1 MKKILLVGC
10 GQLGSRHLQGLTK
23 IPFESTIDVVEPN
36 IDAIKIAKDRIK
48 EINYKKLHK
57 INWMSNL
64 NNVSKNDLV
73 IVATLSNNRRK
84 IVERLLS
91 LKNSRFILE
100 KIVTQS
106 SSDYKILMKKIENA
120 EGKAW
125 VNTSRRYF
133 NDYQKLF
140 KKIQGDEC
148 IDISVNAGDEGLGSN
163 AIHFLDVFSWF
174 NKSKKLKL
182 NGKNLESTII
192 KNKRGNSF
200 VEFRGKISGVNE
212 NNSKIEINFRP
223 YKNSLQVLEILSEKN
238 RIIIDETNGREYDL
252 INKKNRKFKM
262 NLQSD
267 LTKIMVEDIFKK
279 DDSKLPKLDELE
291 NIHYELFRIFNNHL
305 KKISGKE
312 YDFCP
317 IT

>member
-1 MKKILLVGC
+1 MGC

-163 AIHFLDVFSWF
+163 AIHFLDVFLWF